1 MADLPQPPQTPAET
15 ADAAAQYIYLYKSQ
29 DKIYP
34 RSVKGRFVNWRWA
47 FVWLTQLVFYL
58 GPWLSWNDRQALLFD
73 LGARRF
79 YVFGLVL
86 YPQDF
91 VYLTA
96 LLMMSAYALFLFTAV
111 AGRLWCGYACPQTVY
126 TEIFMWVERK
136 FEGDRAARMKRDGGA
151 WTLEKAAR
159 KALFGRY
166 RNPFTDDPSV
176 AGMDRTVA
184 NTTPVW
190 HAGRLFMTKE
200 DGRGYEVNPHT
211 LATAGKW
218 DYQGKLKSQTFT
230 AHPRVDDRTG
240 ELFFFGYEA
249 GGLCDW
255 IDYALSLAEQ
265 LQGMMDTFHQ
275 EIIGMGEDLFGDAT
289 AWLEDSLSSLSMGV
303 DPEVLENAFGDI
315 EQAIQ
320 EGPSALREATRGAVR
335 TLTSQRYADQNAPAD
350 SPDGRFY
357 EMTRTLPN
365 VAAAELTTALEQEET
380 AVIKAESASVNE
392 TSWKLGA
399 VAQQAVQAAALLG
412 GLDLAGVGRAD
423 RGDAAGILQARLH
436 ERQLAV
442 VLHAVRLH
450 EVQRQPELGELV
462 RREQPLVGDVVDRE
476 HRVARQ
482 RAARPAG
489 GRCGARPRRR
499 PPRTRRRGPRR

>member
-159 KALFGRY
+159 KAGK
-166 RNPFTDDPSV
+166 
-176 AGMDRTVA
+176 
-184 NTTPVW
+184 
-190 HAGRLFMTKE
+190 H
-200 DGRGYEVNPHT
+200 
-211 LATAGKW
+211 LAWIAIALW
-218 DYQGKLKSQTFT
+218 
-230 AHPRVDDRTG
+230 TG
-240 ELFFFGYEA
+240 
-249 GGLCDW
+249 
-255 IDYALSLAEQ
+255 
-265 LQGMMDTFHQ
+265 
-275 EIIGMGEDLFGDAT
+275 
-289 AWLEDSLSSLSMGV
+289 
-303 DPEVLENAFGDI
+303 
-315 EQAIQ
+315 
-320 EGPSALREATRGAVR
+320 
-335 TLTSQRYADQNAPAD
+335 
-350 SPDGRFY
+350 
-357 EMTRTLPN
+357 
-365 VAAAELTTALEQEET
+365 
-380 AVIKAESASVNE
+380 
-392 TSWKLGA
+392 
-399 VAQQAVQAAALLG
+399 
-412 GLDLAGVGRAD
+412 
-423 RGDAAGILQARLH
+423 
-436 ERQLAV
+436 
-442 VLHAVRLH
+442 
-450 EVQRQPELGELV
+450 
-462 RREQPLVGDVVDRE
+462 
-476 HRVARQ
+476 
-482 RAARPAG
+482 
-489 GRCGARPRRR
+489 
-499 PPRTRRRGPRR
+499 